1 MVDLEVF
8 VAAIAVGT
16 NFKRSCIIATRVDTV
31 MEILDVDLDLE
42 LGFVFVKQPKQH
54 FTMLESFTS

>member
-1 MVDLEVF
+1 M
-8 VAAIAVGT
+8 AAIAVGT

-31 MEILDVDLDLE
+31 MEILNVDLDLE